1 MGGLINIQ
9 RYYGWLDKYYGWL
22 DKYSWF
28 FYKDIMGGLINIS
41 TASTPN

>member
-28 FYKDIMGGLINIS
+28 FYKDIMGGLINICWLKC
-41 TASTPN
+41 